1 MKRKVLISVACMM
14 ALLLMTGCSGSEAGG
29 SVQQN
34 NDPAA
39 AIENTAEAVS
49 EEIMETDAAE
59 VSDPVTEGDA

>member
-14 ALLLMTGCSGSEAGG
+14 ALLLMTGCSGSEASG
-29 SVQQN
+29 SAQQN